1 MEDIKLT
8 VICVDDDSFMLKAIS
23 RVLRRLRP
31 GWDMYFYEDP
41 VKWSHEWASEKQ
53 DHFDI
58 FISDLIMP
66 KKRGD
71 VLLEE
76 IRVTNPQ
83 AVRVLLTGDMTGDLP
98 TVAHNYAHFVIP
110 KPFGQEDFE
119 HLFESA
125 ERLHKMPF
133 TNDCRKKL
141 GSFTGLPV
149 LPGCISKLKEALK
162 DPDCDSQRLANVISH
177 EPALVAKLLQI
188 ANSPYF
194 GFRRSTDSLTEVVA
208 RVGFSLIESVAIS
221 MLMNVPSKT
230 LTKEQHQ
237 KIANLSLKIGSI
249 ARFLAKKLGRGLGDQ
264 DKVFIA
270 ALLTSVGSLMMLGMG
285 AKESEIKQFAQFQNG
300 LFDHHVVAAYI
311 LILWGYD
318 IQVGEIILNQKNIS
332 FEKDNDVVFLAGIVG
347 LSGKIAQCASETDF
361 KNILKYLP
369 DSLVTLLVEE
379 QAVLLGF

>member
-1 MEDIKLT
+1 MEDVKLT
-8 VICVDDDSFMLKAIS
+8 IICVDDDSFMLKAIS
-23 RVLRRLRP
+23 RVVRRLRP
-31 GWDMYFYEDP
+31 GWKIFFYEDP
-41 VKWSHEWASEKQ
+41 VKWPQEWAAEQQ
-53 DHFDI
+53 DHVDI

-76 IRVTNPQ
+76 IGVSNPQ
-83 AVRVLLTGDMTGDLP
+83 AIRVLLTGDMTGDLP
-98 TVAHNYAHFVIP
+98 TLAHNYAHFVIP

-125 ERLHKMPF
+125 ERLHNMPF

-162 DPDCDSQRLANVISH
+162 DPDCDSQRIADVISH
-177 EPALVAKLLQI
+177 EPSLVAKLLQI

-208 RVGFSLIESVAIS
+208 RVGSSLIESVAIS
-221 MLMNVPSKT
+221 MLMNVPSNT

-237 KIANLSLKIGSI
+237 SIANMSLKTGSI
-249 ARFLAKKLGRGLGDQ
+249 ARFLAKKLGRGLADQ

-332 FEKDNDVVFLAGIVG
+332 FEKDNDVAFLAGVVG
-347 LSGKIAQCASETDF
+347 LAGKVAQCSSEAEFNT
-361 KNILKYLP
+361 ILKCIP
-369 DSLVTLLVEE
+369 DAISSLLVEE
-379 QAVLLGF
+379 QSMLLGF